1 MLRQAQHERRY
12 LMNIADAIRAA
23 TDRLSQSSDTARL
36 DAELL
41 MAHALGTGRSEMLL
55 RSMSDPVPASF
66 DGLILRRL
74 SREPVAYILG
84 EAEFYGRSFIVNP
97 GVLIPRSDSESV
109 VDAALERAPKEGRVL
124 DLGTGSGALL
134 LTILAER
141 PALTGIGI
149 DASLAALPVAA
160 ANAARLR
167 LADRARMLAR
177 NWREQG
183 WADELGEFDLI
194 IANPPYVETSATLD
208 PDVRDFEPASALFS
222 GDEGLDDYR
231 AIIPQLGKLL
241 LPGGVVVLEIGHQQA
256 ESVGEIAREA
266 GFALE
271 LRRDLGERPRAL
283 ILT

>member
-55 RSMSDPVPASF
+55 RSMSDSVPASF

-109 VDAALERAPKEGRVL
+109 VDAALERAPNEGRVL

-141 PALTGIGI
+141 PALNGIGI

-160 ANAARLR
+160 ANAARLG
-167 LADRARMLAR
+167 LAQRARMLR
-177 NWREQG
+177 GDWREQD

-194 IANPPYVETSATLD
+194 IANPPYVETSAALD
-208 PDVRDFEPASALFS
+208 PDVRDLN
-222 GDEGLDDYR
+222 
-231 AIIPQLGKLL
+231 
-241 LPGGVVVLEIGHQQA
+241 QQA
-256 ESVGEIAREA
+256 HCSPAMRGLTTIVQSSRNLASFCCLA
-266 GFALE
+266 GL
-271 LRRDLGERPRAL
+271 
-283 ILT
+283 